1 VPEASV
7 SATEVSATE
16 WDAWRSFIT
25 MRNNLDRAL
34 EKRLQ
39 QESGLSAPDYEI
51 LITLF
56 ESPLKQLRARE
67 FATTIGWEKSRLSHQ
82 VTRMEKRGL
91 VERRECD
98 TDGRGT
104 WIALT
109 PSGSRAVLSAMRDHS
124 TAIRHY
130 FFDVVTP
137 EELSVIEAASQRV
150 IQTID
155 PPECDEEE

>member
-1 VPEASV
+1 MPEAV
-7 SATEVSATE
+7 VSATE

-39 QESGLSAPDYEI
+39 QESGISSPDYEI

-56 ESPLKQLRARE
+56 GTPERQLRARE
-67 FATTIGWEKSRLSHQ
+67 FAASLGWEKSRLSHQ

-91 VERRECD
+91 VERRDCD

-109 PSGSRAVLSAMRDHS
+109 ADGSRAVLGAIRDHS
-124 TAIRHY
+124 TAIRQY
-130 FFDVVTP
+130 FFDVLTP
-137 EELSVIEAASQRV
+137 DELEVMERASQRV
-150 IQTID
+150 IATID
-155 PPECDEEE
+155 PPECDDEP